1 MNSYSF
7 KRVLLFSIGLIIC
20 TVPVLSA
27 IILYFPIW
35 KEKISTNL
43 GRERRGRGKKEV
55 FGVLYTSIAP
65 AWYPGPRNGE
75 KG

>member
-1 MNSYSF
+1 MQD
-7 KRVLLFSIGLIIC
+7 G
-20 TVPVLSA
+20 
-27 IILYFPIW
+27 FPIW

-43 GRERRGRGKKEV
+43 GRQRRGRGKKKV